1 MEIHGKELSSHDNG
15 NIIYYD
21 NILIKSISSPK
32 LNEYTNIDYWKNYIT
47 LNPDFCGCKYHEMM
61 KGHCK

>member
-1 MEIHGKELSSHDNG
+1 MLINGKELSSHDNG

-21 NILIKSISSPK
+21 HILIKSVSHPK
-32 LNEYTNIDYWKNYIT
+32 LNEYSTFEQWVEHINN
-47 LNPDFCGCKYHEMM
+47 NPEFCGCKYHSIM